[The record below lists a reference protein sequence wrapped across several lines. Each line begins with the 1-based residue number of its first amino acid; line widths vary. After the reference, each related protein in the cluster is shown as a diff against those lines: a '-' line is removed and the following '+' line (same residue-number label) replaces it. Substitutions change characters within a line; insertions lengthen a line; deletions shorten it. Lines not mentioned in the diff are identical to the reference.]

1 MKTPILRP
9 ATEAVLFGFERIGM
23 AIRIA
28 WLPVVIVIG
37 LYTVSFARLV
47 GFGSLDPVD
56 IFGGDPQQ
64 AIQSL
69 ASSPDFVA
77 FCVWQGTLLSLLASL
92 ILSCVYVALT
102 RASTLA
108 DYEPPKLP
116 FYFALGGRELR
127 YFIVRLL
134 YALLIIFATLILAA
148 AGAGVAAFAAAGF
161 GAVEGEAKALI
172 VAPTAAVGVWLF
184 LVWLWVL
191 VRFLPA
197 LPIAAVES
205 HRLWRRLE
213 DDQGQFLAPPA
224 FWRDV
229 SGDLG
234 GCTVRIRTGAVRSGG
249 DRPWSD
255 RRSRLGIFRP
265 RRSHW
270 SRVARSD
277 RRSGRDRARGVRRGR
292 ASSLSGAD
300 IRVSFRMRRG
310 LSNLTGKA
318 QRTSEYSRSA
328 SS

>member
-47 GFGSLDPVD
+47 GFGSFDSVD
-56 IFGGDPQQ
+56 IFGGDPQE
-64 AIQSL
+64 AIRSL

-77 FCVWQGTLLSLLASL
+77 FCMWQSALLSLLASL

-116 FYFALGGRELR
+116 FYFAFGGRELR

-172 VAPTAAVGVWLF
+172 VAPTAAVGVLLF

-191 VRFLPA
+191 LRFLPA
-197 LPIAAVES
+197 LPIAAVENRIAFGDAWKMTKGNFW
-205 HRLWRRLE
+205 RLLLS
-213 DDQGQFLAPPA
+213 GVMFLAILEAVLFVFILALFVPA
-224 FWRDV
+224 AIV
-229 SGDLG
+229 LG
-234 GCTVRIRTGAVRSGG
+234 LIAALGLGFFGPSAVIGLGLLVLIAVPAAIALAAFSVAAQAAFPARIYAY
-249 DRPWSD
+249 
-255 RRSRLGIFRP
+255 
-265 RRSHW
+265 
-270 SRVARSD
+270 
-277 RRSGRDRARGVRRGR
+277 
-292 ASSLSGAD
+292 LSGCGEACR
-300 IRVSFRMRRG
+300 I
-310 LSNLTGKA
+310 
-318 QRTSEYSRSA
+318 
-328 SS
+328 